1 MGYQRRVHGSTPT
14 RFSPRSSRPRR
25 ARSQPFSS
33 ATRSRSHPSWPS
45 STQPRSRPKSALLSG
60 RLLTLRPRRQPARR
74 PARPLRSSRLA
85 RRLSTLPW
93 WPRSRVSAIF
103 SQAVASFILV
113 VASLPSIG
121 LLLIDTTSRDLRS
134 SVPYTIGFD
143 AECGN
148 YNWILSLSFPRRV
161 VWKCALMRSV
171 LCVAHGVNFFFFTD
185 PQPLSWEKGW
195 YK

>member
-143 AECGN
+143 AAECGN

-161 VWKCALMRSV
+161 VCSHALCALRRSWCQF
-171 LCVAHGVNFFFFTD
+171 LFFTD
-185 PQPLSWEKGW
+185 PQPLSWEKG
-195 YK
+195 